1 MHNQSQILLSVFWLL
16 KSTSQYH
23 SETHYNECA
32 KTPPPPQKKVVIW
45 YNFMIEYFYKI
56 ICTNLSIYH
65 YMQKDFLMRIL

>member
-1 MHNQSQILLSVFWLL
+1 MSVQRLP
-16 KSTSQYH
+16 SPS
-23 SETHYNECA
+23 
-32 KTPPPPQKKVVIW
+32 PQKIVIW

>member
-1 MHNQSQILLSVFWLL
+1 MSVQDF
-16 KSTSQYH
+16 
-23 SETHYNECA
+23 
-32 KTPPPPQKKVVIW
+32 PPHPSKKKKKKVIW